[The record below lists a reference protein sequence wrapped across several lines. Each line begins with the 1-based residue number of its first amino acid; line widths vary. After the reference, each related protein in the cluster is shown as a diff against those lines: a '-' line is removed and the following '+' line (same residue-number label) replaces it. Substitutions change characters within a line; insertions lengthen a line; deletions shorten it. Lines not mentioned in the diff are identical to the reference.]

1 MTFTTDGFWS
11 NHRDNFSLIIVS
23 TMFLTS
29 DDTSLSF
36 VCDENLGSGIL
47 IDKTQV
53 SPSLTSS
60 PEIESLLFFSRFDS
74 LAYLLTTLVSALLKP
89 NKCVPPSF

>member
-1 MTFTTDGFWS
+1 
-11 NHRDNFSLIIVS
+11 
-23 TMFLTS
+23 MFLTS

-60 PEIESLLFFSRFDS
+60 PDIESLLF
-74 LAYLLTTLVSALLKP
+74 LADLIHWHIY
-89 NKCVPPSF
+89 